1 MAIETKTVGAALP
14 TANVED
20 VTVLA
25 PDLVPADDSLVRGR
39 IIMDYGDSGDGKST
53 RAHSFAR
60 YYYAKTG
67 KPVLLVSAEDSSKLV
82 FQDLIDAGI
91 VQAVFLTS
99 SKTSIATYERIVEGE
114 LLLVGETE
122 PIMRKIAGK
131 EEVVGHKQ
139 KWRKIGSEEFS
150 AAIFEGLSTISENIL
165 DYLRENGRFPR
176 EQSDGFQEGGRTF
189 MAASQ
194 TAFGFTQS
202 EGIKLLKLSGALPVE
217 RVLWTAHEAKG
228 KDEFGGGV
236 VRGPKLVGSAATNV
250 VRKLV
255 GVLLHT
261 DRVKG
266 EIRCYFTNHPDQTN
280 AAIEWK
286 SKITISPVV
295 ADAFKKKYPQ
305 GYFVP
310 SLPTGSYVGS
320 QDGLIPFLQF
330 EEEVRSKSS
339 DAASQLAAQHKTKQ
353 ESNK

>member
-1 MAIETKTVGAALP
+1 MKIETKAVGLP
-14 TANVED
+14 TADLAD
-20 VTVLA
+20 VSQIE
-25 PDLVPADDSLVRGR
+25 VPSVIPPDDSSVKGR

-91 VQAVFLTS
+91 VKPIFLTS
-99 SKTSIATYERIVEGE
+99 SQTPLVTYERITEGE
-114 LLLVGETE
+114 LPLVGETE
-122 PIMRKIAGK
+122 PIIRKVGGK
-131 EEVVGHKQ
+131 EEVVGQKQ
-139 KWRKIGSEEFS
+139 KWRKIGPDEFS
-150 AAIFEGLSTISENIL
+150 AAIFEGLSTIAENVL

-176 EQSDGFQEGGRTF
+176 EQSDGFQDGGRTF

-202 EGIKLLKLSGALPVE
+202 EGLKLLRTSGMLPVE

-228 KDEFGGGV
+228 KDEFGGGA

-261 DRVKG
+261 DRVNG
-266 EIRCYFTNHPDQTN
+266 EIRVYFENHPDQTN
-280 AAIEWK
+280 KAIEWK
-286 SKITISPVV
+286 AKITV
-295 ADAFKKKYPQ
+295 APTQAKKFKAKYPQ

-310 SLPTGSYVGS
+310 TLPTDGYVGS
-320 QDGLIPFLQF
+320 KDGLIPFLEL
-330 EEEVRSKSS
+330 EEEIRSQSS
-339 DAASQLAAQHKTKQ
+339 DAASRLAQSFNTKRG
-353 ESNK
+353 EK